1 MNTKNVVSKYLARYA
16 EPEVIERPV
25 LNRQYQF
32 VTCIPAC
39 DEQNTLPDTL
49 AHLAQVQ
56 EARNSLVIVVI
67 NARNDAPK
75 RVHQANQLCADFL
88 RRQAKVNDA
97 PIAQGCFD
105 GMGIV
110 VVDRYI
116 EHRRL
121 PDRQGVGW
129 ARKIAVDLALA
140 WINDGS
146 INSRWIWST
155 DADVKVPSDYY
166 VRPITKDSAT
176 SAQLFPFE
184 HQYEGSKQQ
193 QQALRYYDAY
203 LRYYVQG
210 LAQAGSAYAFHTI
223 GSIMCLQADAY
234 AKVRGFP
241 KKLAGEDFYLL
252 NKIAKVGTVQTLE
265 GAPIKL
271 SGRTSDRVPFGT
283 GVAVSLIQNNLD
295 KGHPYEVYDPQ
306 VFIGLKHWLSVVEVA
321 ESAADMNEVEHALER
336 VEEPLGSLLKKA
348 IQAQNYLTPIRR
360 AIVEVKGD
368 VRRKRLR
375 DWNDAF
381 RALKLI
387 HALRD
392 AGLNNVPADDVLTP
406 FMNPGSV

>member
-1 MNTKNVVSKYLARYA
+1 LKTKNVVSKYLAHHA
-16 EPEVIERPV
+16 EPEVIGRPA
-25 LNRQYQF
+25 LHRQYQF

-39 DEQNTLPDTL
+39 DEYDTLPDTL
-49 AHLAQVQ
+49 GHLAQAQ
-56 EARNSLVIVVI
+56 EAKNSLVIVVI
-67 NARNDAPK
+67 NARDDAPE
-75 RVHQANQLCADFL
+75 RVHKANKSCADIL
-88 RRQAKVNDA
+88 RKRAKLNDA

-110 VVDRYI
+110 VVDRYS

-140 WINDGS
+140 WINDRS

-166 VRPITKDSAT
+166 VRPVTQDLSS

-184 HQYEGSKQQ
+184 HQYEGNEQQ

-203 LRYYVQG
+203 LRYYVHG
-210 LAQAGSAYAFHTI
+210 LAFHTI

-252 NKIAKVGTVQTLE
+252 NKIAKVGTVKTLE

-283 GVAVSLIQNNLD
+283 GVAVAHIQNNID
-295 KGHPYEVYDPQ
+295 QGHPYEVYDPQ
-306 VFIGLKHWLSVVEVA
+306 VFIGLKHWLSVIDIAA
-321 ESAADMNEVEHALER
+321 EAADMNEVEHALDG
-336 VEEPLGSLLKKA
+336 VEEPLGSLLKQA
-348 IQAQNYLTPIRR
+348 IQAQNNLAPIRR
-360 AIVEVKGD
+360 AIDEVTGD
-368 VRRKRLR
+368 VRRKRLL
-375 DWNDAF
+375 DWFDAF
-381 RALKLI
+381 KTLKLI

-392 AGLNNVPADDVLTP
+392 AGLTNVPADHALTP
-406 FMNPGSV
+406 FINPRSD